1 MMAAVL
7 RKTLKIIGYAAGTV
21 VGATALYVGA
31 ALVLER
37 IPVAKADA
45 GAPAD
50 VAIFIR
56 TNGVHS
62 DLVLPVRTDQFD
74 WTRQLP
80 YAHTQSNDPSF
91 DYVGIG
97 WGDKGF
103 YMDTPTWAELKP
115 STAIKAG
122 FWLSTTAMHATFYRA
137 ADLGPSPACVPLH
150 LSRAEY
156 ARLIAYV
163 QASFQHDAAGRVR
176 WIPGHSYGR
185 DDAFY
190 EAHGTY
196 SILNT
201 CNTWTN
207 NALKVAGQKASLWT
221 PFESG
226 IFYQYGQSGKPPAG
240 TAE

>member
-1 MMAAVL
+1 MARIL
-7 RKTLKIIGYAAGTV
+7 RSILIIAGYAVVALLAAG
-21 VGATALYVGA
+21 ALYVGV

-37 IPVAKADA
+37 VPVAKADPA
-45 GAPAD
+45 APAD
-50 VAIFIR
+50 VVVFIR
-56 TNGVHS
+56 SNGVHS
-62 DLVLPVRTDQFD
+62 DLVLPVRTDQID
-74 WTRQLP
+74 WSQQVR
-80 YAHTQSNDPSF
+80 YAHTQANDPSF
-91 DYVGIG
+91 GYVGIG

-103 YMDTPTWAELKP
+103 YMDTPTWAQLKA
-115 STAIKAG
+115 STAIRAG

-137 ADLGPSPACVPLH
+137 ADLGPTPACVALH

-156 ARLIAYV
+156 ARLVRYV
-163 QASFQHDAAGRVR
+163 QASFRHDAAGRVE

-196 SILNT
+196 SFLYT

-207 NALKVAGQKASLWT
+207 NALKAAGQKASLWT

-226 IFYQYGQSGKPPAG
+226 IFYQYGQTGKPPASA
-240 TAE
+240 AE

>member
-1 MMAAVL
+1 M
-7 RKTLKIIGYAAGTV
+7 IGYAAGAV
-21 VGATALYVGA
+21 VSATALYVGA

-37 IPVAKADA
+37 IPVAKADP

-50 VAIFIR
+50 VPVFIR

-80 YAHTQSNDPSF
+80 YANTQSNDPSF

-115 STAIKAG
+115 STAIRAG
-122 FWLSTTAMHATFYRA
+122 FCLSTTAMHATFHRA
-137 ADLGPSPACVPLH
+137 ADLAPSPPCVPLH

-156 ARLIAYV
+156 GRLIQYI
-163 QASFQHDAAGRVR
+163 QASFRLDAAGRVE
-176 WIPGHSYGR
+176 WVAGHSYGR

-190 EAHGTY
+190 EACNGGDESLDYPYGKTY
-196 SILNT
+196 SPKT
-201 CNTWTN
+201 CNGLDHN
-207 NALKVAGQKASLWT
+207 DHT
-221 PFESG
+221 PA
-226 IFYQYGQSGKPPAG
+226 PN
-240 TAE
+240 